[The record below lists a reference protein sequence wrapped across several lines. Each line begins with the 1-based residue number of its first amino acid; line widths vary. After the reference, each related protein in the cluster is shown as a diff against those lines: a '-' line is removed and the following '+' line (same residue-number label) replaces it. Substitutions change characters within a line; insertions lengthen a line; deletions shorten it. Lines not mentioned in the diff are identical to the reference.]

1 MVEETLRLEGF
12 SDSLR
17 GARSYCVAASPAF
30 AQRFLKSRLAALDA
44 DVAHRGRK
52 ILVFQGA
59 APAPRWL
66 LQHGW
71 DATFHVRDVAD
82 LKLALTHLQHAA
94 RPTRVVWAGGDP
106 APAALATLA
115 RMEGI
120 SLLSMGEKP
129 PAAVEHWQ
137 AIFWSP
143 DAAQEDVE
151 AALVAR
157 MGTTGVTGLRSVLKE
172 LRGSQVGLVW
182 SSIGE
187 SDKKGSIYWY
197 DPSEGGETAVQID
210 LVEAA
215 AVLTDVAALLLKK

>member
-17 GARSYCVAASPAF
+17 GARSYCVAASPVF

-59 APAPRWL
+59 AVVPRWL

-197 DPSEGGETAVQID
+197 DPSEGGETATQID